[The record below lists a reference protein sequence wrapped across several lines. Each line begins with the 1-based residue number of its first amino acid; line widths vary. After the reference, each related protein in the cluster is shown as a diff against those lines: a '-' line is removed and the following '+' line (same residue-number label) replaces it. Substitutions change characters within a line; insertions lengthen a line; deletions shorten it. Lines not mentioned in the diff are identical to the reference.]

1 MPELFSQKY
10 ATSENRTIFLSFA
23 VYTGAPVQGDKLL
36 FYPYKENPEE
46 QNRKKKDKQK
56 KWLFKYPE
64 INMAELFSSV
74 RLTTIIQSPCKQ
86 TLFGRNNTYVKGSL
100 WLSSSIFYISMSL
113 HEFLIRLSLS
123 GIFPLRILRIIQR
136 PKLRKCLFFPI
147 NFLKSFFLISIV
159 FI

>member
-1 MPELFSQKY
+1 MQRQKTGQFFY
-10 ATSENRTIFLSFA
+10 LVPYIQALLYRATNYYSTLTKKIRRSKTRE
-23 VYTGAPVQGDKLL
+23 
-36 FYPYKENPEE
+36 
-46 QNRKKKDKQK
+46 KKDKQK
-56 KWLFKYPE
+56 EWLFKYPE

-136 PKLRKCLFFPI
+136 PKLRNCLVFSAS
-147 NFLKSFFLISIV
+147 LVKSFFLICTRVIM
-159 FI
+159 